1 MIAMAFPL
9 MRPCV
14 ERSIGFNFGPANGN
28 SPRIV
33 LCANGPFTAAGFSVA
48 RFFELAG
55 SIVRAAPKEKNMK
68 RTFSL
73 WLGLRAAACL
83 PAAAGLLAFSFLPAL
98 AQTPAAPTAT
108 TAPTGTI
115 HGHVTNPVGTP
126 TTTGTVSLSND
137 DGRTSK
143 FSFPVDANGDYKG
156 AATPGTYMVVYRTP
170 DTPPDKMVDSF
181 PNIKI
186 VVGQDVLQD
195 VDMSRKEY
203 IDKLDPDQK
212 KQLEELKAK
221 NATAMKA
228 NEVIKNLNAD
238 LKTVTQDIHDAD
250 GASATAAQQLGATA
264 TKADIDAKAAE
275 IKTAKYTEIE
285 TLMLKDSAAKP
296 DASVLWAQLGLAQT
310 GLKKYDEAEATFK
323 KVLEIES
330 TSKKPQP
337 PIQGLANS
345 GLGEIYARAGKVPEA
360 NAAYDAAGKANPTQA
375 VFYLTN
381 EAKIFY
387 QTHNADAQ
395 IAAADEAIKADTNPN
410 DPPLAIDYYL
420 KANGL
425 VPKTTMDPKTNK
437 LVAPEG
443 CMEAYQKYLDLAP
456 NGPYVSEVKDILAGF
471 GQKISTS
478 YKADTKKK
486 N

>member
-1 MIAMAFPL
+1 
-9 MRPCV
+9 
-14 ERSIGFNFGPANGN
+14 
-28 SPRIV
+28 
-33 LCANGPFTAAGFSVA
+33 
-48 RFFELAG
+48 
-55 SIVRAAPKEKNMK
+55 MK

-83 PAAAGLLAFSFLPAL
+83 PAAAGLLAFSFLPVL
-98 AQTPAAPTAT
+98 AQTPAP
-108 TAPTGTI
+108 PPGTIGHI
-115 HGHVTNPVGTP
+115 HGHVTNPVGTA
-126 TTTGTVSLSND
+126 TTSGTVSLST
-137 DGRTSK
+137 DGGHTAK

-156 AATPGTYMVVYRTP
+156 DATPGSYTLVYRAP

-181 PNIKI
+181 EHVKVIAD
-186 VVGQDVLQD
+186 QDTLQD

-221 NATAMKA
+221 NAVALKA

-238 LKTVTQDIHDAD
+238 LRTVTQDVKDAD
-250 GASATAAQQLGATA
+250 SAAANAAQQLGDKAA
-264 TKADIDAKAAE
+264 KADIDAKAAE

-337 PIQGLANS
+337 PVQGLANS
-345 GLGEIYARAGKVPEA
+345 GLGEIYARTGKVPEA

-387 QTHNADAQ
+387 QTHNPDAQ
-395 IAAADEAIKADTNPN
+395 IAAADEAIKTDTNPN
-410 DPPLAIDYYL
+410 DPALAIDYYL

-437 LVAPEG
+437 LIAPEG
-443 CMEAYQKYLDLAP
+443 CIEAYQKYIDLAP
-456 NGPYVSEVKDILAGF
+456 NGPYVGEVKDILAGF
-471 GQKISTS
+471 GQKITTT